1 MSVISA
7 FKDGAVPAF
16 LVGGPLDGSMLEM
29 PVHMSGEFTI
39 DHGAG
44 RKTMYAAAE
53 PLMGGGRNW
62 RVVTPAVWR
71 IRFETGHARR
81 PVVEA
86 DVKARRWCAAVAKAE
101 ALVMTLGF
109 LAVDLSEA
117 RMVWVRGLDDRTDRT
132 DQTDLSDEFQGEGGR
147 VL

>member
-1 MSVISA
+1 MSVLTA

-29 PVHMSGEFTI
+29 PEHMSGEFSI

-53 PLMGGGRNW
+53 PLCGGGRNW
-62 RVVTPAVWR
+62 RVVTPSLWR

-109 LAVDLSEA
+109 LSVDLSEA
-117 RMVWVRGLDDRTDRT
+117 RLVWVRGLEKGTEGT
-132 DQTDLSDEFQGEGGR
+132 KGTQGTEGGR